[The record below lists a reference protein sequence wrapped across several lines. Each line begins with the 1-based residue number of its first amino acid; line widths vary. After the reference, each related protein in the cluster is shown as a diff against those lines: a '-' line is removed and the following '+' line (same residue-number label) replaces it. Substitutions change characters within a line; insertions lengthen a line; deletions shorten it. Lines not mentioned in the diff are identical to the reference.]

1 MRLQAG
7 VDYELAGAG
16 AFSAISKL
24 CSCEAGVEASS
35 APSIPSTMDS
45 HVPYRGLFITCL
57 VLLTITLVIL
67 VVVMCVKRGLMTQQ
81 KLEQGQ
87 PILVRQETGQK
98 KPIPVRQP
106 THMIR

>member
-1 MRLQAG
+1 
-7 VDYELAGAG
+7 
-16 AFSAISKL
+16 
-24 CSCEAGVEASS
+24 
-35 APSIPSTMDS
+35 MDS